1 MTNKFKEKQALAELL
16 EKLYRIVDEEE
27 DGAHKSYEIV
37 GQEQAK
43 DWRTGELQW
52 EDEEHTIPKMTGKW
66 DYVVKDDEEL
76 CPEDLAKIKAC
87 QYVKAQLEKML

>member
-1 MTNKFKEKQALAELL
+1 MTNKFKEKKALAELL
-16 EKLYRIVDEEE
+16 EKLYRSVEEE
-27 DGAHKSYEIV
+27 ENSAHTEYKPV
-37 GQEQAK
+37 GKEQAT

-52 EDEEHTIPKMTGKW
+52 EDEEHTIPKMTDKW